1 MYVNPYLNA
10 LLAGAYIGAIALFMQ
25 FIETIRHDTPDT
37 ILDGMAFLSLFV
49 FSAAV
54 MAFLFFYQPA
64 SLLLSGRRDEAVS
77 YFLKTL
83 GTFGLMTIV
92 VLFFGSMQ

>member
-1 MYVNPYLNA
+1 MKWNPFINA
-10 LLAGAYIGAIALFMQ
+10 LMASGYIGAVVLFLH
-25 FIETIRHDTPDT
+25 FIESLRHDTPDT
-37 ILDGMAFLSLFV
+37 FVDGMAAISLFV

-64 SLLLSGRRDEAVS
+64 LKLIENKKTEAVS

-83 GTFGLMTIV
+83 GIFGVMTV
-92 VLFFGSMQ
+92 TMLTLASLQ